1 MTSKDYHRVPYS
13 TSYIQEHKVINKVKS
28 ESLFNKDSIIFDCG
42 GFKGEYTDD
51 IIHKYN
57 CNVYIYEP
65 IKEFSDRLI
74 NKYKNNKKIHVINK
88 AIYKRIGKEKFY
100 LGGISNEGSSL
111 IKEKYNVGKEIIVET
126 TTIDNELNINK
137 IDKLDLI
144 KLNVEGSELDILE
157 NTSIDT
163 LKKIKQIQ
171 LSAHF
176 NKGIPN
182 YTVDRFNKLKEYLI
196 KGGLMLVESYNY
208 NKSYVFF
215 NVYFLR

>member
-1 MTSKDYHRVPYS
+1 
-13 TSYIQEHKVINKVKS
+13 
-28 ESLFNKDSIIFDCG
+28 
-42 GFKGEYTDD
+42 
-51 IIHKYN
+51 
-57 CNVYIYEP
+57 
-65 IKEFSDRLI
+65 
-74 NKYKNNKKIHVINK
+74 
-88 AIYKRIGKEKFY
+88 
-100 LGGISNEGSSL
+100 
-111 IKEKYNVGKEIIVET
+111 VGKEIIVET

>member
-88 AIYKRIGKEKFY
+88 AIYKRIGR
-100 LGGISNEGSSL
+100 
-111 IKEKYNVGKEIIVET
+111 
-126 TTIDNELNINK
+126 INF
-137 IDKLDLI
+137 I
-144 KLNVEGSELDILE
+144 
-157 NTSIDT
+157 
-163 LKKIKQIQ
+163 
-171 LSAHF
+171 
-176 NKGIPN
+176 
-182 YTVDRFNKLKEYLI
+182 
-196 KGGLMLVESYNY
+196 
-208 NKSYVFF
+208 
-215 NVYFLR
+215 